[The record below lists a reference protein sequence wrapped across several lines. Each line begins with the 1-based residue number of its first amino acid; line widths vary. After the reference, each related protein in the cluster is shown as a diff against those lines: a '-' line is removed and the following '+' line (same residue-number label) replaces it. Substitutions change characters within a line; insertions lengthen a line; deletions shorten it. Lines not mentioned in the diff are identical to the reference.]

1 MFVQIINIL
10 KIQNTTANFLEY
22 DIKFTRP
29 ISSLTI
35 LKIKPTQFVKKNI
48 FGANE
53 IIFQED
59 SKRMVIF
66 KAVLKYL
73 LK

>member
-22 DIKFTRP
+22 DIIFTRP

-35 LKIKPTQFVKKNI
+35 LKIKPTQFAKK
-48 FGANE
+48 
-53 IIFQED
+53 
-59 SKRMVIF
+59 
-66 KAVLKYL
+66 KYL
-73 LK
+73 WRK